1 MFACFSK
8 AASVSCDPVA
18 STRTQLQKLCWSLRK
33 CLRPG
38 GGKKRS
44 ECFWFYSLLMFEGGV
59 ADGEDGAAEMWNSVV
74 EVKMLWA
81 REDV

>member
-1 MFACFSK
+1 MFA
-8 AASVSCDPVA
+8 A
-18 STRTQLQKLCWSLRK
+18 RRW
-33 CLRPG
+33 
-38 GGKKRS
+38 KKRS

-59 ADGEDGAAEMWNSVV
+59 ADGEDGAAQMWNSVV